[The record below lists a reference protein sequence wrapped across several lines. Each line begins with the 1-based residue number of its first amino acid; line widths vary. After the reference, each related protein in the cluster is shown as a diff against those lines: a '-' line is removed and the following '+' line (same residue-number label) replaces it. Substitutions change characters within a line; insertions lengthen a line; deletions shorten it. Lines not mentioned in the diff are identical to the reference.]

1 MNKFDELYNKI
12 INESIDFNQLIN
24 SINNSLDDVLEN
36 KPPKQPKPPLSQVI
50 KDAIE
55 DEIIAN
61 DIQLVKDYE
70 TYLPQ
75 IEQSVI
81 ELLDGQD
88 YWTIDY
94 GKLVDLI
101 TDALEDNKLIIY

>member
-12 INESIDFNQLIN
+12 INEAIDFNQLTN
-24 SINNSLDDVLEN
+24 AINNSLDDVLEN
-36 KPPKQPKPPLSQVI
+36 KQPLSQVI

-75 IEQSVI
+75 IEQYVI

-88 YWTIDY
+88 YWSIDY

>member
-1 MNKFDELYNKI
+1 MNKFDKLYNKI
-12 INESIDFNQLIN
+12 INEAIDFNQLLDT
-24 SINNSLDDVLEN
+24 INNSVDDELEN
-36 KPPKQPKPPLSQVI
+36 KPPLSQVI

-61 DIQLVKDYE
+61 CIQLVKDYE

-75 IEQSVI
+75 IEQYVI
-81 ELLDGQD
+81 KLLDGQD

-101 TDALEDNKLIIY
+101 TNALEDNKLIIY